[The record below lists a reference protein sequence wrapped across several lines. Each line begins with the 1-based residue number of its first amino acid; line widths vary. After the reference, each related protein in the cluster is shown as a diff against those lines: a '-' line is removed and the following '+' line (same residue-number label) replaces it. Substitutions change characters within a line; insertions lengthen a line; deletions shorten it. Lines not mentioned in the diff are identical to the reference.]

1 MPNNSGD
8 SFAESLYRKMSD
20 DELQNTLRC
29 EMFSEGALDNTQFEM
44 ILAEMERRRINEPT
58 RSPEDAWA
66 EFESDY
72 SGRESAYRDFAAASV
87 PPEKALHADKPV
99 SYTHLTLPTNKQR
112 RKRCSKRK
120 AILLAAVIC
129 VLLTSL
135 LTVQAAGIDVF
146 GAIARWTTDLFSF
159 GKTEERRGLV
169 VDGKWPEID
178 EEQNLQFASLQD
190 ALDFYGVTEV
200 EVPQWIPPEF
210 TQEAIAVEQNGVW
223 LAFFAEYVNSG
234 NGVFIISYSS
244 CATVPPTY
252 YEKTD
257 NLLETFNAGG
267 NTYRILQ
274 NVDNYVVV
282 WLTPH
287 FECCISMSADSTDI
301 SSLKNIILSMQ

>member
-72 SGRESAYRDFAAASV
+72 SGRESAYSDFAAASV
-87 PPEKALHADKPV
+87 PPEKALHAD
-99 SYTHLTLPTNKQR
+99 KQR

-135 LTVQAAGIDVF
+135 LTVQAAGIDVL
-146 GAIARWTTDLFSF
+146 GAIARWTTELFSF
-159 GKTEERRGLV
+159 GKTEERSGLV

-178 EEQNLQFASLQD
+178 EKQNLQFTSLQD
-190 ALDFYGVTEV
+190 ALDFYGVTEI

-210 TQEAIAVEQNGVW
+210 TQETIAVEQNGVW
-223 LAFFAEYVNSG
+223 LTFFAEYTNNDEIFIVRYNSY
-234 NGVFIISYSS
+234 ISE
-244 CATVPPTY
+244 PPTY
-252 YEKTD
+252 YEKSG
-257 NLLETFNAGG
+257 NLLETVEAGG

-274 NVDNYVVV
+274 NVDNYAVV

-287 FECCISMSADSTDI
+287 FECCISMSTDSTDI

>member
-72 SGRESAYRDFAAASV
+72 SGRESAYSDFAAASV
-87 PPEKALHADKPV
+87 PPEKALHADKQ
-99 SYTHLTLPTNKQR
+99 H

-129 VLLTSL
+129 VLLASL
-135 LTVQAAGIDVF
+135 MTVQAAGIDVF
-146 GAIARWTTDLFSF
+146 GAIARWTTELFSF

-178 EEQNLQFASLQD
+178 EKQNLQFTSLQD
-190 ALDFYGVTEV
+190 ALDFYGVTEI

-223 LAFFAEYVNSG
+223 LTFFAEYTN
-234 NGVFIISYSS
+234 NDEIFIIRYNSYISE
-244 CATVPPTY
+244 PPTY
-252 YEKTD
+252 YEKSG
-257 NLLETFNAGG
+257 NLLETVEAGG

-287 FECCISMSADSTDI
+287 FECCISMSTDSTDI

>member
-72 SGRESAYRDFAAASV
+72 SGRESAYSDFAAASV
-87 PPEKALHADKPV
+87 PPEKALHAD
-99 SYTHLTLPTNKQR
+99 KQR

-135 LTVQAAGIDVF
+135 MTVQAAGIDVL
-146 GAIARWTTDLFSF
+146 GAIARWTTELFSF
-159 GKTEERRGLV
+159 GKTEDRSGLV

-223 LAFFAEYVNSG
+223 LTFFAEYTN
-234 NGVFIISYSS
+234 NDEIFIIRYNSYISE
-244 CATVPPTY
+244 PPTY
-252 YEKTD
+252 YEKSG
-257 NLLETFNAGG
+257 NLLETVEAGG

>member
-72 SGRESAYRDFAAASV
+72 SGRESAYSDFAAASV
-87 PPEKALHADKPV
+87 PPEKALHAD
-99 SYTHLTLPTNKQR
+99 KQR

-146 GAIARWTTDLFSF
+146 GAIARWTTELFSF

-190 ALDFYGVTEV
+190 ALDFYGVTEI
-200 EVPQWIPPEF
+200 EVPQWMPSGF
-210 TQEAIAVEQNGVW
+210 TQEKVTVEPNGVW
-223 LAFFAEYVNSG
+223 LTFSVEYMSNNGDALIVVDYNSY
-234 NGVFIISYSS
+234 NSI
-244 CATVPPTY
+244 PTNY
-252 YEKTD
+252 YEKLVESPQSFIINKTKY
-257 NLLETFNAGG
+257 NIVNNSTNSTVAW
-267 NTYRILQ
+267 T
-274 NVDNYVVV
+274 
-282 WLTPH
+282 TPH
-287 FECCISMSADSTDI
+287 FECFISVPMDDIEVLRRII
-301 SSLKNIILSMQ
+301 SSIQ

>member
-72 SGRESAYRDFAAASV
+72 SGRESAYSDFAAASV
-87 PPEKALHADKPV
+87 PPEKALHAD
-99 SYTHLTLPTNKQR
+99 KQR

-146 GAIARWTTDLFSF
+146 GAIARWTTELFSF
-159 GKTEERRGLV
+159 GKTEERSGLV

-190 ALDFYGVTEV
+190 ALDFYGVTES
-200 EVPQWIPPEF
+200 EVPQWMPSGF
-210 TQEAIAVEQNGVW
+210 TQEKVTVEPNGVW
-223 LAFFAEYVNSG
+223 LTFSVEYMSNNGDALIVVDYNSY
-234 NGVFIISYSS
+234 NSI
-244 CATVPPTY
+244 PTNY
-252 YEKTD
+252 YEKLVESPQSFIINKTKY
-257 NLLETFNAGG
+257 NIVNNSTNSTVAW
-267 NTYRILQ
+267 T
-274 NVDNYVVV
+274 
-282 WLTPH
+282 TPH
-287 FECCISMSADSTDI
+287 FECFISVPMDDIEVLRRII
-301 SSLKNIILSMQ
+301 SSIQ

>member
-29 EMFSEGALDNTQFEM
+29 ELFSEGALDNTQFEM

-72 SGRESAYRDFAAASV
+72 SGRESAYSDFAAASV
-87 PPEKALHADKPV
+87 PPEKALHAD
-99 SYTHLTLPTNKQR
+99 KQR

-135 LTVQAAGIDVF
+135 LTVQAAGIDVL
-146 GAIARWTTDLFSF
+146 GAIARWTTELFSF
-159 GKTEERRGLV
+159 GKTEERSGLV

-190 ALDFYGVTEV
+190 ALDFYGVTEI
-200 EVPQWIPPEF
+200 EVPQWMPSGF
-210 TQEAIAVEQNGVW
+210 TQEKVTVEPNGVW
-223 LAFFAEYVNSG
+223 LTFSVEYMSNNGDALIVVDYNSY
-234 NGVFIISYSS
+234 NSI
-244 CATVPPTY
+244 PTNY
-252 YEKTD
+252 YEKLVESPQSFIINKTKY
-257 NLLETFNAGG
+257 NIVNNSTNSTVAW
-267 NTYRILQ
+267 T
-274 NVDNYVVV
+274 
-282 WLTPH
+282 TPH
-287 FECCISMSADSTDI
+287 FECFISVPMDDIEVLRRII
-301 SSLKNIILSMQ
+301 SSIQ

>member
-72 SGRESAYRDFAAASV
+72 SGRESAYSDFAAASV
-87 PPEKALHADKPV
+87 PPEKALHAD
-99 SYTHLTLPTNKQR
+99 KQR

-135 LTVQAAGIDVF
+135 MTVQAAGIDVF
-146 GAIARWTTDLFSF
+146 GAIARWTTELFSF
-159 GKTEERRGLV
+159 GKTEERSGLV

-190 ALDFYGVTEV
+190 ALDFYGVTEI
-200 EVPQWIPPEF
+200 EVPQWMPSGF
-210 TQEAIAVEQNGVW
+210 TQEKVTVEPNGVW
-223 LAFFAEYVNSG
+223 LTFSVEYMSNNGDALIVVDYNSY
-234 NGVFIISYSS
+234 NSI
-244 CATVPPTY
+244 PTNY
-252 YEKTD
+252 YEKLVESPQSFIINKTKY
-257 NLLETFNAGG
+257 NIVNNSTNSTVAW
-267 NTYRILQ
+267 T
-274 NVDNYVVV
+274 
-282 WLTPH
+282 TPH
-287 FECCISMSADSTDI
+287 FECFISVPMDDIEVLRRII
-301 SSLKNIILSMQ
+301 SSIQ

>member
-72 SGRESAYRDFAAASV
+72 SGRESAYSDFAAASV
-87 PPEKALHADKPV
+87 PPEKALHADK
-99 SYTHLTLPTNKQR
+99 QC

-120 AILLAAVIC
+120 AILLASVIC
-129 VLLTSL
+129 VLLASL
-135 LTVQAAGIDVF
+135 MTVQAAGIDVF
-146 GAIARWTTDLFSF
+146 GAIARWTTELFSF
-159 GKTEERRGLV
+159 GKTEERSGLV

-178 EEQNLQFASLQD
+178 EKQNLQFTSLQD
-190 ALDFYGVTEV
+190 ALDFYGVTEI

-223 LAFFAEYVNSG
+223 LTFFAEYTN
-234 NGVFIISYSS
+234 NDEIFIIRYNSYFSE
-244 CATVPPTY
+244 PPTY
-252 YEKTD
+252 YEKSG
-257 NLLETFNAGG
+257 NLLETVEAGG

-274 NVDNYVVV
+274 NVDNYAVV

-287 FECCISMSADSTDI
+287 FECCISMSTDSTDI

>member
-72 SGRESAYRDFAAASV
+72 SGRESAYSDFAAASV
-87 PPEKALHADKPV
+87 PPEKALHAD
-99 SYTHLTLPTNKQR
+99 KQR

-146 GAIARWTTDLFSF
+146 GAIARWTTELFSF
-159 GKTEERRGLV
+159 GKTEERSGLV

-190 ALDFYGVTEV
+190 ALDFYGVTEI
-200 EVPQWIPPEF
+200 EVPQWMPSGF
-210 TQEAIAVEQNGVW
+210 TQEKVTVEPNGVW
-223 LAFFAEYVNSG
+223 LTFSVEYMSNNGDALIVVDYNSY
-234 NGVFIISYSS
+234 NSI
-244 CATVPPTY
+244 PTNY
-252 YEKTD
+252 YEKPVESPQSFIINKTKY
-257 NLLETFNAGG
+257 NIVNNSTNSTVAW
-267 NTYRILQ
+267 T
-274 NVDNYVVV
+274 
-282 WLTPH
+282 TPH
-287 FECCISMSADSTDI
+287 FECFISVPMDDIEVLRRII
-301 SSLKNIILSMQ
+301 SSIQ

>member
-72 SGRESAYRDFAAASV
+72 SGRESAYSDFAAASV
-87 PPEKALHADKPV
+87 PPEKAFHADK
-99 SYTHLTLPTNKQR
+99 QC

-135 LTVQAAGIDVF
+135 MTVQAAGIDVL
-146 GAIARWTTDLFSF
+146 GAIARWTTELFSF
-159 GKTEERRGLV
+159 GKTEERSGLV

-200 EVPQWIPPEF
+200 EV
-210 TQEAIAVEQNGVW
+210 
-223 LAFFAEYVNSG
+223 
-234 NGVFIISYSS
+234 
-244 CATVPPTY
+244 C
-252 YEKTD
+252 K
-257 NLLETFNAGG
+257 
-267 NTYRILQ
+267 
-274 NVDNYVVV
+274 
-282 WLTPH
+282 
-287 FECCISMSADSTDI
+287 
-301 SSLKNIILSMQ
+301 

>member
-1 MPNNSGD
+1 
-8 SFAESLYRKMSD
+8 
-20 DELQNTLRC
+20 
-29 EMFSEGALDNTQFEM
+29 M

-72 SGRESAYRDFAAASV
+72 SGRESAYSDFAAASV
-87 PPEKALHADKPV
+87 PPEKALHAD
-99 SYTHLTLPTNKQR
+99 KQR

-135 LTVQAAGIDVF
+135 MTVQAAGIDVL
-146 GAIARWTTDLFSF
+146 GAIARWTTELFSF
-159 GKTEERRGLV
+159 GKTEERSGLV

-223 LAFFAEYVNSG
+223 LAFFAEYVDSG

>member
-1 MPNNSGD
+1 MLNNSGD
-8 SFAESLYRKMSD
+8 SFAENLYRKMSD

-72 SGRESAYRDFAAASV
+72 SGRESAYSDFAAASV
-87 PPEKALHADKPV
+87 PPEKAFHADK
-99 SYTHLTLPTNKQR
+99 QC

-135 LTVQAAGIDVF
+135 MTVQAAGIDVF
-146 GAIARWTTDLFSF
+146 GSIARWTTELFSF
-159 GKTEERRGLV
+159 GKTEERSGLV

-178 EEQNLQFASLQD
+178 EKQNLQFTSLQD
-190 ALDFYGVTEV
+190 ALDFYGVTEI

-223 LAFFAEYVNSG
+223 LTFFAEYTN
-234 NGVFIISYSS
+234 NDEIFIIRYNSYISE
-244 CATVPPTY
+244 PPTY
-252 YEKTD
+252 YEKSG
-257 NLLETFNAGG
+257 NLLETVEAGG

-274 NVDNYVVV
+274 NVDNYAVV

-287 FECCISMSADSTDI
+287 FECCISMSTDSTDI

>member
-72 SGRESAYRDFAAASV
+72 SGRESAYSDFVAASV
-87 PPEKALHADKPV
+87 PPEKAFHADK
-99 SYTHLTLPTNKQR
+99 QC
-112 RKRCSKRK
+112 RKRSSKRK

-135 LTVQAAGIDVF
+135 MTVQAAGIDVL
-146 GAIARWTTDLFSF
+146 GAIARWTTELFSF
-159 GKTEERRGLV
+159 GKTEERSGLV

-223 LAFFAEYVNSG
+223 LTFFAEYTN
-234 NGVFIISYSS
+234 NDEIFIIRYNSYISE
-244 CATVPPTY
+244 PPTY
-252 YEKTD
+252 YEKSG
-257 NLLETFNAGG
+257 NLLETVEAGG

-274 NVDNYVVV
+274 NVDNYAVV

-287 FECCISMSADSTDI
+287 FECCISMSTDSTDI

>member
-72 SGRESAYRDFAAASV
+72 SGRESAYSDFAAASV
-87 PPEKALHADKPV
+87 PPEKALHAD
-99 SYTHLTLPTNKQR
+99 KQR

-135 LTVQAAGIDVF
+135 LTVQAAGIDVL
-146 GAIARWTTDLFSF
+146 GAIARWTTELFSF
-159 GKTEERRGLV
+159 GKTEERSGLV

-200 EVPQWIPPEF
+200 EVPQWMPSGF
-210 TQEAIAVEQNGVW
+210 TQEKVTVEPNGVW
-223 LAFFAEYVNSG
+223 LTFSVEYMSNNGDALIVVDYNSY
-234 NGVFIISYSS
+234 NSI
-244 CATVPPTY
+244 PTNY
-252 YEKTD
+252 YEKLVESPQSFIINKTKY
-257 NLLETFNAGG
+257 NIVNNSTNSTVAW
-267 NTYRILQ
+267 T
-274 NVDNYVVV
+274 
-282 WLTPH
+282 TPH
-287 FECCISMSADSTDI
+287 FECFISVPMDDIEVLRRII
-301 SSLKNIILSMQ
+301 SSIQ

>member
-29 EMFSEGALDNTQFEM
+29 EMFSEGALDNKQFEM
-44 ILAEMERRRINEPT
+44 ILAEMERRGINEPT
-58 RSPEDAWA
+58 RSPEEAWA

-72 SGRESAYRDFAAASV
+72 SGRESAYSDFAAASV
-87 PPEKALHADKPV
+87 PPEKAFHADK
-99 SYTHLTLPTNKQR
+99 QC

-135 LTVQAAGIDVF
+135 MTVQAAGIDVL
-146 GAIARWTTDLFSF
+146 GAIARWTTELFSF
-159 GKTEERRGLV
+159 GKTEERSGLV

-178 EEQNLQFASLQD
+178 EKQNLQFTSLQD
-190 ALDFYGVTEV
+190 ALDFYGVTEI

-223 LAFFAEYVNSG
+223 LTFFAEYTN
-234 NGVFIISYSS
+234 NDEIFIIRYNSYISE
-244 CATVPPTY
+244 PPTY
-252 YEKTD
+252 YEKSG
-257 NLLETFNAGG
+257 NLLETVEAGG

-274 NVDNYVVV
+274 NVDNYAVV

-287 FECCISMSADSTDI
+287 FECCISMSTDSTEI

>member
-20 DELQNTLRC
+20 AALQNTLRC
-29 EMFSEGALDNTQFEM
+29 DMFSEGALDNTQFEM

-58 RSPEDAWA
+58 RSPEDAWV

-72 SGRESAYRDFAAASV
+72 SGRESAYSDFAAASV
-87 PPEKALHADKPV
+87 PPEKALHAD
-99 SYTHLTLPTNKQR
+99 KQR

-135 LTVQAAGIDVF
+135 MTVQAAGIDVL
-146 GAIARWTTDLFSF
+146 GAIARWTTELFSF
-159 GKTEERRGLV
+159 GKTEERSGLV

-223 LAFFAEYVNSG
+223 LTFFAEYTN
-234 NGVFIISYSS
+234 NDEIFIIRYNSYISE
-244 CATVPPTY
+244 PPTY
-252 YEKTD
+252 YEKSG
-257 NLLETFNAGG
+257 NLLETVEAGG

-274 NVDNYVVV
+274 NVDNYAVV

-287 FECCISMSADSTDI
+287 FECCISMSTDSTDI

>member
-72 SGRESAYRDFAAASV
+72 SGRESAYSDFAAASV
-87 PPEKALHADKPV
+87 PPEKALHAD
-99 SYTHLTLPTNKQR
+99 KQR

-135 LTVQAAGIDVF
+135 MTVQAAGIDVL
-146 GAIARWTTDLFSF
+146 GAIARWTTELFSF
-159 GKTEERRGLV
+159 GKTEERSGLV

-178 EEQNLQFASLQD
+178 EEQNLQFTSLQD

-223 LAFFAEYVNSG
+223 LTFFAEYTN
-234 NGVFIISYSS
+234 NDEIFIIRYNSYISE
-244 CATVPPTY
+244 PPTY
-252 YEKTD
+252 YEKSG
-257 NLLETFNAGG
+257 NLLETVEAGG

-274 NVDNYVVV
+274 NVDNYAVV

-287 FECCISMSADSTDI
+287 FECCISMSTDSTDI

>member
-72 SGRESAYRDFAAASV
+72 SGRESAYSDFAAASV
-87 PPEKALHADKPV
+87 PPEKALHAD
-99 SYTHLTLPTNKQR
+99 KQR

-135 LTVQAAGIDVF
+135 LTVQAAGIDVL
-146 GAIARWTTDLFSF
+146 GAIARWTTELFSF
-159 GKTEERRGLV
+159 GKTEEQSGLV

-178 EEQNLQFASLQD
+178 EKQNLQFTSLQD
-190 ALDFYGVTEV
+190 ALDFYGVPEI

-223 LAFFAEYVNSG
+223 LTFFAEYTN
-234 NGVFIISYSS
+234 NDEIFIIRYNSYISE
-244 CATVPPTY
+244 PPTY
-252 YEKTD
+252 YEKSG
-257 NLLETFNAGG
+257 NLLETVEAGG

-274 NVDNYVVV
+274 NVDNFAVV

-287 FECCISMSADSTDI
+287 FECCISMSTDSTDI
-301 SSLKNIILSMQ
+301 SSLKNIIFSMQ

>member
-58 RSPEDAWA
+58 RSPEDAWV

-72 SGRESAYRDFAAASV
+72 SGRESAYSDFAAASV
-87 PPEKALHADKPV
+87 PPEKALHAD
-99 SYTHLTLPTNKQR
+99 KQR

-135 LTVQAAGIDVF
+135 MTVQAAGIDVL
-146 GAIARWTTDLFSF
+146 GAIARWTMELFSF
-159 GKTEERRGLV
+159 GKTEERSGLV

-223 LAFFAEYVNSG
+223 LTFFAEYTN
-234 NGVFIISYSS
+234 NDEIFIIRYNSYISE
-244 CATVPPTY
+244 PPTY
-252 YEKTD
+252 YEKSG
-257 NLLETFNAGG
+257 NLLETVEAGG

-274 NVDNYVVV
+274 NVDNYAVV

-287 FECCISMSADSTDI
+287 FECCISMSTDSTDI

>member
-29 EMFSEGALDNTQFEM
+29 EMFSEGALDNKQFEM

-58 RSPEDAWA
+58 RSPEEAWA

-72 SGRESAYRDFAAASV
+72 SGRESAYSDFVAASV
-87 PPEKALHADKPV
+87 PPEKAFHADK
-99 SYTHLTLPTNKQR
+99 QC

-135 LTVQAAGIDVF
+135 MTVQAAGIDVL
-146 GAIARWTTDLFSF
+146 GAIARWTTELFSF
-159 GKTEERRGLV
+159 GKTEERSGLV

-190 ALDFYGVTEV
+190 ALDFYGVTEI

-223 LAFFAEYVNSG
+223 LTFFAEYTN
-234 NGVFIISYSS
+234 NDEIFIIRYNSYISE
-244 CATVPPTY
+244 PPTY
-252 YEKTD
+252 YEKSG
-257 NLLETFNAGG
+257 NLLETVEAGG

-274 NVDNYVVV
+274 NVDNYAVV

-287 FECCISMSADSTDI
+287 FECCISMSTDSTDI

>member
-72 SGRESAYRDFAAASV
+72 SGRESAYSDFAAASV
-87 PPEKALHADKPV
+87 PPEKALHAD
-99 SYTHLTLPTNKQR
+99 KQR

-135 LTVQAAGIDVF
+135 MTVQAAGIDVF
-146 GAIARWTTDLFSF
+146 GAIARWTTELFSF
-159 GKTEERRGLV
+159 GKTEERSGLV

-178 EEQNLQFASLQD
+178 EKQNLQFTSLQD

-200 EVPQWIPPEF
+200 IAPRWIPPGF
-210 TQEAIAVEQNGVW
+210 IQEKVTVEPNGEW
-223 LAFFAEYVNSG
+223 LAFSAEYTSNNSGDLLVVDYNSYNSMPPNYYEKLGEPPESFVINKTTYDIVSNSG
-234 NGVFIISYSS
+234 NST
-244 CATVPPTY
+244 AAWT
-252 YEKTD
+252 
-257 NLLETFNAGG
+257 
-267 NTYRILQ
+267 
-274 NVDNYVVV
+274 
-282 WLTPH
+282 TPH
-287 FECCISMSADSTDI
+287 FECFVSVSTDI
-301 SSLKNIILSMQ
+301 EVLRRIISSMQ

>member
-29 EMFSEGALDNTQFEM
+29 EMFSEGALDNKQFEM

-72 SGRESAYRDFAAASV
+72 SGRESAYSDFAAASV
-87 PPEKALHADKPV
+87 PPEKALHAD
-99 SYTHLTLPTNKQR
+99 KQR

-135 LTVQAAGIDVF
+135 MTVQAAGIDVL
-146 GAIARWTTDLFSF
+146 GAIVRWTTELFSF
-159 GKTEERRGLV
+159 GKTEERSGLV

-178 EEQNLQFASLQD
+178 EKQNLQFTSLQD
-190 ALDFYGVTEV
+190 ALDFYGVTEI

-223 LAFFAEYVNSG
+223 LTFFAEYTN
-234 NGVFIISYSS
+234 NDEIFIIRYNSYISE
-244 CATVPPTY
+244 PPTY
-252 YEKTD
+252 YEKSG
-257 NLLETFNAGG
+257 NLLETVEAGG

-274 NVDNYVVV
+274 NVDNYAVV

-287 FECCISMSADSTDI
+287 FECCISMSTDSTDI

>member
-1 MPNNSGD
+1 
-8 SFAESLYRKMSD
+8 MSD

-72 SGRESAYRDFAAASV
+72 SGRESAYSDFAAASV
-87 PPEKALHADKPV
+87 PPEKALHAD
-99 SYTHLTLPTNKQR
+99 KQR

-135 LTVQAAGIDVF
+135 MTVQAAGIDVL
-146 GAIARWTTDLFSF
+146 GAIARWTTELFSF
-159 GKTEERRGLV
+159 GKTEERSGLV

-223 LAFFAEYVNSG
+223 LTFFAEYTN
-234 NGVFIISYSS
+234 NDEIFIIRYNSYISE
-244 CATVPPTY
+244 PPTY
-252 YEKTD
+252 YEKSG
-257 NLLETFNAGG
+257 NLLETVEAGG

>member
-72 SGRESAYRDFAAASV
+72 SGRESAYSDFAAASV
-87 PPEKALHADKPV
+87 PPEKALHAD
-99 SYTHLTLPTNKQR
+99 KQR

-135 LTVQAAGIDVF
+135 MTVQAAGIDVL
-146 GAIARWTTDLFSF
+146 GAIARWTTELFSF
-159 GKTEERRGLV
+159 GKTEERSGLV

-223 LAFFAEYVNSG
+223 LTFFAEYTN
-234 NGVFIISYSS
+234 NDEIFIIRYNSYISE
-244 CATVPPTY
+244 PPTY
-252 YEKTD
+252 YEKSG
-257 NLLETFNAGG
+257 NLLETVEAGG

-287 FECCISMSADSTDI
+287 FECCISMSTDSTDI

>member
-58 RSPEDAWA
+58 RSPGDAWA

-72 SGRESAYRDFAAASV
+72 SGRESAYSDFAAASV
-87 PPEKALHADKPV
+87 PPEKALHAD
-99 SYTHLTLPTNKQR
+99 KQR

-135 LTVQAAGIDVF
+135 MTVQAAGIDVL
-146 GAIARWTTDLFSF
+146 GAIARWTTELFSF
-159 GKTEERRGLV
+159 GKTEERSGLV

-178 EEQNLQFASLQD
+178 EKQNLQFTSLQD
-190 ALDFYGVTEV
+190 ALDFYGVTEI

-223 LAFFAEYVNSG
+223 LTFFAEYTN
-234 NGVFIISYSS
+234 NDEIFIIRYNSYISE
-244 CATVPPTY
+244 PPTY
-252 YEKTD
+252 YEKSG
-257 NLLETFNAGG
+257 NLLETVEAGG

-274 NVDNYVVV
+274 NVDNYAVV

-287 FECCISMSADSTDI
+287 FECCISMSTDSTDI

>member
-44 ILAEMERRRINEPT
+44 ILAEMEQRRINEPT

-72 SGRESAYRDFAAASV
+72 SGRESAYSDFAAASV
-87 PPEKALHADKPV
+87 PPEKALHAD
-99 SYTHLTLPTNKQR
+99 KQR

-135 LTVQAAGIDVF
+135 LTVQAAGIDVL
-146 GAIARWTTDLFSF
+146 GAIARWTTELFSF
-159 GKTEERRGLV
+159 GKTEERSGLV

-200 EVPQWIPPEF
+200 EVPQWMPSGF
-210 TQEAIAVEQNGVW
+210 TQEKVTVEPNGVW
-223 LAFFAEYVNSG
+223 LTFSVEYMSNNGDALIVVDYNSY
-234 NGVFIISYSS
+234 NSI
-244 CATVPPTY
+244 PTNY
-252 YEKTD
+252 YEKLVESPQSFIINKTKY
-257 NLLETFNAGG
+257 NIVNNSTNSTVAW
-267 NTYRILQ
+267 T
-274 NVDNYVVV
+274 
-282 WLTPH
+282 TPH
-287 FECCISMSADSTDI
+287 FECFISVPMDDIEVLRRII
-301 SSLKNIILSMQ
+301 SSIQ

>member
-72 SGRESAYRDFAAASV
+72 SGRESAYSDFAAASV
-87 PPEKALHADKPV
+87 PPEKAFHADK
-99 SYTHLTLPTNKQR
+99 QC

-135 LTVQAAGIDVF
+135 MTVQAAGIDVF
-146 GAIARWTTDLFSF
+146 GSIARWTTELFSF
-159 GKTEERRGLV
+159 GKTEERSGLV

-178 EEQNLQFASLQD
+178 EKQNLQFTSLQD
-190 ALDFYGVTEV
+190 ALDFYGVTEI

-223 LAFFAEYVNSG
+223 LTFFAEYTN
-234 NGVFIISYSS
+234 NDEIFIIRYNSYISE
-244 CATVPPTY
+244 PPTY
-252 YEKTD
+252 YEKSG
-257 NLLETFNAGG
+257 NLLETVEAGG

-274 NVDNYVVV
+274 NVDNYAVV

-287 FECCISMSADSTDI
+287 FECCISMSTDSTDI

>member
-72 SGRESAYRDFAAASV
+72 SGRESAYSDFAAASV
-87 PPEKALHADKPV
+87 PPEKALHAD
-99 SYTHLTLPTNKQR
+99 KQR

-135 LTVQAAGIDVF
+135 LTVQAAGIDVL
-146 GAIARWTTDLFSF
+146 GAIARWATELFSF
-159 GKTEERRGLV
+159 GKTEERSGLV

-190 ALDFYGVTEV
+190 ALDFYGVTEI
-200 EVPQWIPPEF
+200 EVPQWMPSGF
-210 TQEAIAVEQNGVW
+210 TQEKVTVEPNGVW
-223 LAFFAEYVNSG
+223 LTFSVEYMSNNGDALIVVDYNSY
-234 NGVFIISYSS
+234 NSI
-244 CATVPPTY
+244 PTNY
-252 YEKTD
+252 YEKLVESPQSFIINKTKY
-257 NLLETFNAGG
+257 NIVNNSTNSTVAW
-267 NTYRILQ
+267 T
-274 NVDNYVVV
+274 
-282 WLTPH
+282 TPH
-287 FECCISMSADSTDI
+287 FECFISVPMDDIEVLRRII
-301 SSLKNIILSMQ
+301 SSIQ

>member
-72 SGRESAYRDFAAASV
+72 SGRESAYSDFAAASV
-87 PPEKALHADKPV
+87 PPEKALHADK
-99 SYTHLTLPTNKQR
+99 QC

-120 AILLAAVIC
+120 AILLASVIC
-129 VLLTSL
+129 VLLASL
-135 LTVQAAGIDVF
+135 MTVQAAGIDVL
-146 GAIARWTTDLFSF
+146 GAIARWTTELFSF
-159 GKTEERRGLV
+159 GKTEERSGLV

-178 EEQNLQFASLQD
+178 EKQNLQFTSLQD
-190 ALDFYGVTEV
+190 ALDFYGVTEI

-223 LAFFAEYVNSG
+223 LTFFAEYTN
-234 NGVFIISYSS
+234 NDEIFIIRYNSYISE
-244 CATVPPTY
+244 PPTY
-252 YEKTD
+252 YEKSG
-257 NLLETFNAGG
+257 NLLETVEAGG

-274 NVDNYVVV
+274 NVDNYAVV

-287 FECCISMSADSTDI
+287 FECCISMSTDSTDI

>member
-29 EMFSEGALDNTQFEM
+29 EMFSEGALDNKQFEM

-72 SGRESAYRDFAAASV
+72 SGRESAYSDFVAASV
-87 PPEKALHADKPV
+87 PPEKAFHADK
-99 SYTHLTLPTNKQR
+99 QC
-112 RKRCSKRK
+112 RKRSSKRK

-135 LTVQAAGIDVF
+135 MTVQAAGIDVL
-146 GAIARWTTDLFSF
+146 GAIARWTTELFSF
-159 GKTEERRGLV
+159 GKTEERSGLV

-178 EEQNLQFASLQD
+178 EKQNLQFTSLQD
-190 ALDFYGVTEV
+190 ALDFYGVTEI

-223 LAFFAEYVNSG
+223 LTFFAEYTN
-234 NGVFIISYSS
+234 NDEIFIIRYNSYISE
-244 CATVPPTY
+244 PPTY
-252 YEKTD
+252 YEKSG
-257 NLLETFNAGG
+257 NLLETVEAGG

-274 NVDNYVVV
+274 NVDNYAVV

-287 FECCISMSADSTDI
+287 FECCISMSTDSTDI